1 MTEPARDEG
10 LLLGVEIAVG
20 RVLHDVRTEYH
31 CCGGGQ
37 QPDEERSAR
46 GVDAP
51 VVEKAVEVELRELY
65 LAARFEHTL
74 EIGDEIERDEHRKG
88 VPVREHPHSLAQ
100 YRPRRDAVEERRRDE
115 RAEYG
120 LIERALEREED
131 HDHKKDDTEKNE
143 LHSFTPIKGRI

>member
-1 MTEPARDEG
+1 MSA
-10 LLLGVEIAVG
+10 
-20 RVLHDVRTEYH
+20 
-31 CCGGGQ
+31 

-88 VPVREHPHSLAQ
+88 VPVREHPRSLAQ

>member
-1 MTEPARDEG
+1 MLVTKAAPWGRDSRRSSPSRCPHRVS
-10 LLLGVEIAVG
+10 LLRRRAAA
-20 RVLHDVRTEYH
+20 
-31 CCGGGQ
+31 
-37 QPDEERSAR
+37 DEERSAR

-51 VVEKAVEVELRELY
+51 VVEKAIEVELRELY

-88 VPVREHPHSLAQ
+88 VPVREHPRSLAQ

-131 HDHKKDDTEKNE
+131 HGSQERRYREK
-143 LHSFTPIKGRI
+143 RAA